1 MIKSITNFILFQIAW
16 FAAIIGGAS
25 GWPLMGSVPA
35 LVVVAIHLVLNRNQ
49 LSREAVLI
57 VGVTLLG
64 VIVETCFVSLRA
76 LHYVGTST
84 DAVLPPI
91 WIIALWF
98 AFGTLPHGSLS
109 WLSKRVWVQAF
120 LGAVFGPLSYVGGV
134 KLGAATMPVP
144 MMGSIIII
152 SVGWALAMVLMFQM
166 ADRLDRD
173 KALNLG
179 LEEAQIYLESFEC
192 LIPIPLPSPLC
203 LII

>member
-16 FAAIIGGAS
+16 FAAIVGGAY
-25 GWPLMGSVPA
+25 GWPLLGSVPA
-35 LVVVAIHLVLNRNQ
+35 LVVVAIHLFMNRNQ
-49 LSREAVLI
+49 LAREAVLI

-64 VIVETCFVSLRA
+64 VIVETSFVSLGA
-76 LHYVGTST
+76 LHYAGTIA
-84 DAVLPPI
+84 DVVLPPI

-109 WLSKRVWVQAF
+109 WLSGRIWVQLF

-134 KLGAATMPVP
+134 KLGAATIPVP
-144 MMGSIIII
+144 MMGSIMII
-152 SVGWALAMVLMFQM
+152 SVGWALAMVVMFQM

-179 LEEAQIYLESFEC
+179 
-192 LIPIPLPSPLC
+192 
-203 LII
+203 

>member
-16 FAAIIGGAS
+16 FAAIVGGAS
-25 GWPLMGSVPA
+25 GWPLLGSMPA
-35 LVVVAIHLVLNRNQ
+35 VVVVAIHLFVNRNQ
-49 LSREAVLI
+49 LAREAVLI
-57 VGVTLLG
+57 AGVTLLG
-64 VIVETCFVSLRA
+64 VIVETGFVILGA
-76 LHYVGTST
+76 LHYAGTGP

-109 WLSKRVWVQAF
+109 WLSKRTWLQTI

-144 MMGSIIII
+144 MMGSIMII
-152 SVGWALAMVLMFQM
+152 SVGWALAMVVMFLL

-173 KALNLG
+173 KALNFG
-179 LEEAQIYLESFEC
+179 
-192 LIPIPLPSPLC
+192 
-203 LII
+203 

>member
-25 GWPLMGSVPA
+25 GWPLLGSVPA
-35 LVVVAIHLVLNRNQ
+35 LVVVAIHLFVNRNQ
-49 LSREAVLI
+49 WSREAVLI

-64 VIVETCFVSLRA
+64 VIVETGFVSLGA
-76 LHYVGTST
+76 LHYAGTS
-84 DAVLPPI
+84 AVLPPI
-91 WIIALWF
+91 WIVALWF

-109 WLSKRVWVQAF
+109 WLSRRVWLQLF
-120 LGAVFGPLSYVGGV
+120 LGAVFGPLSYLGGV

-152 SVGWALAMVLMFQM
+152 SVGWALAMVVMFQM
-166 ADRLDRD
+166 ADRLHRD

-179 LEEAQIYLESFEC
+179 
-192 LIPIPLPSPLC
+192 
-203 LII
+203 